1 MLAGPNAT
9 VSVAINGSSLSSL
22 SVAFPGS
29 ITMTQIGGYIGFKW
43 VARNQSL
50 HAPLEHSTVHCL
62 ITICLAGSSCAAGV
76 HPTMLFRLKYSA
88 AADGL
93 QLGSIILG
101 ATLSIPAIS
110 FTAAST
116 ITIVDFNTVTITV
129 GRSQCVV

>member
-1 MLAGPNAT
+1 MGCSEPVTACSPRTFYSPLFNNNMPCWVFLCSWSAPNNV
-9 VSVAINGSSLSSL
+9 VSVADAS
-22 SVAFPGS
+22 
-29 ITMTQIGGYIGFKW
+29 
-43 VARNQSL
+43 
-50 HAPLEHSTVHCL
+50 
-62 ITICLAGSSCAAGV
+62 
-76 HPTMLFRLKYSA
+76 LKYSA